1 MSLVASMYRPF
12 SGDWHNL
19 SAADAAG
26 MLAFFPHVSS
36 GTSEPLGLDSGDFV
50 ATFFFCLFCR
60 KLQKY

>member
-36 GTSEPLGLDSGDFV
+36 GTSETLGLESGDFV
-50 ATFFFCLFCR
+50 PTFFLSLFCN
-60 KLQKY
+60 KVQKY